1 MAGWG
6 DFDRGYPDKYLASQ
20 PWKLHFAGWETDT
33 YRLQQNGWQL
43 SAIQDPYYDSM
54 QIAFQHPEYRIR
66 GISARVSGYD
76 ARSQIYNSMNRMSGE
91 FMPTIGAHLATD
103 FVSHTATVAP
113 FDKFRPIDAEPQLMD
128 MRQMMSQ
135 NMVFAP
141 NLARTQ
147 EIIVPEHS
155 VDDLLNMMLEK
166 QATNRAELIRRRV
179 RQQGEYIDFQQR
191 TNVHAQI
198 VSIAA

>member
-1 MAGWG
+1 MAGWS
-6 DFDRGYPDKYLASQ
+6 DYDRYPDKYLASQ

-33 YRLQQNGWQL
+33 YRLQQAGWQL
-43 SAIQDPYYDSM
+43 SAVQDPYYDAM
-54 QIAFQHPEYRIR
+54 QIAFNHPEYRIR
-66 GISARVSGYD
+66 GISNRINHYD
-76 ARSQIYNSMNRMSGE
+76 ARSYMGFGGMRDGPRYLETQ
-91 FMPTIGAHLATD
+91 AHLASD
-103 FVSHTATVAP
+103 FVMHTASVAP
-113 FDKFRPIDAEPQLMD
+113 FGKFKPIDAEPQLMD

-147 EIIVPEHS
+147 EIIVPEQS

-166 QATNRAELIRRRV
+166 QAANRAELIRKRV
-179 RQQGEYIDFQQR
+179 RQQGELIDFQPR
-191 TNVHAQI
+191 TQVHAQI

>member
-43 SAIQDPYYDSM
+43 SAIQDPYYDAM

-66 GISARVSGYD
+66 GLSDRVRHWD
-76 ARSQIYNSMNRMSGE
+76 AREMMGFGGMRDGPRYMETR
-91 FMPTIGAHLATD
+91 AHLASD
-103 FVSHTATVAP
+103 FISQTYIAAP
-113 FDKFRPIDAEPQLMD
+113 MDKFQPIDAEPQLMD

-155 VDDLLNMMLEK
+155 VDQLLDMMLNQ
-166 QATNRAELIRRRV
+166 QAANRAELIRKRV
-179 RQQGEYIDFQQR
+179 RQQGEMIDFQQR
-191 TNVHAQI
+191 TQVHAQI

>member
-43 SAIQDPYYDSM
+43 SAIQDPMYDAM

-66 GISARVSGYD
+66 GISSKINHYD
-76 ARSQIYNSMNRMSGE
+76 ARSYMGFGGMRDGPRYME
-91 FMPTIGAHLATD
+91 AHAHLASD
-103 FVSHTATVAP
+103 FVSQTYFAAP
-113 FDKFRPIDAEPQLMD
+113 MDRFKPIDAEPQIMD

-155 VDDLLNMMLEK
+155 VDDLLNMMLDR
-166 QATNRAELIRRRV
+166 QAANRAELIRKRV
-179 RQQGEYIDFQQR
+179 RQQGEMIDFQPR
-191 TNVHAQI
+191 TQVHAQI

>member
-43 SAIQDPYYDSM
+43 SAVQDPYYDAM

-66 GISARVSGYD
+66 GVSSRVSHYD
-76 ARSQIYNSMNRMSGE
+76 ARSYMGFGGMRDGPRYMEAS
-91 FMPTIGAHLATD
+91 AHLASD
-103 FVSHTATVAP
+103 FVSHAQFVAP
-113 FDKFRPIDAEPQLMD
+113 MDRFKPIDAEPQLMD

-155 VDDLLNMMLEK
+155 VDDLLNMMIEK
-166 QATNRAELIRRRV
+166 QAANRAELIRKRV
-179 RQQGEYIDFQQR
+179 REQGQQIDFNPR
-191 TNVHAQI
+191 THVHAQI

>member
-1 MAGWG
+1 MSYR
-6 DFDRGYPDKYLASQ
+6 DYGYPDKYLASQ

-43 SAIQDPYYDSM
+43 SAVQDPYYNAM

-66 GISARVSGYD
+66 GVSNRIDHYD
-76 ARSQIYNSMNRMSGE
+76 ARRYLGFGDMRDGPRYLE
-91 FMPTIGAHLATD
+91 TAAYLASD
-103 FVSHTATVAP
+103 FISKATFVAP
-113 FDKFRPIDAEPQLMD
+113 MEKFKPIDAEPQLMS
-128 MRQMMSQ
+128 MQQMMSH

-155 VDDLLNMMLEK
+155 VDDLLNMMLDK
-166 QATNRAELIRRRV
+166 QATNRAELIRKRV
-179 RQQGEYIDFQQR
+179 REQNQKIDFGPR
-191 TNVHAQI
+191 THVHAQI
-198 VSIAA
+198 VSIAR

>member
-1 MAGWG
+1 MSYR
-6 DFDRGYPDKYLASQ
+6 DYGYADKYLASQ

-43 SAIQDPYYDSM
+43 SAVQDPIYDSM

-66 GISARVSGYD
+66 GVSSRVSHYD
-76 ARSQIYNSMNRMSGE
+76 ARS
-91 FMPTIGAHLATD
+91 FMGFGDMRESSRYMETRAYLASD
-103 FVSHTATVAP
+103 FISQTYMAAP
-113 FDKFRPIDAEPQLMD
+113 MDRFQPIDAEPQLMD

-155 VDDLLNMMLEK
+155 VDDLLNMMLDR
-166 QATNRAELIRRRV
+166 QAANRAELIRKRV
-179 RQQGEYIDFQQR
+179 RQQGEMIDFQPR

>member
-1 MAGWG
+1 MAYR
-6 DFDRGYPDKYLASQ
+6 DYGYPDKYLASR

-43 SAIQDPYYDSM
+43 SAVQDPCYDSM

-66 GISARVSGYD
+66 GVSAHVRGYD
-76 ARSQIYNSMNRMSGE
+76 ARSQVYNGMGGLPQE
-91 FMPTIGAHLATD
+91 WMPTIGAHLATD
-103 FVSHTATVAP
+103 FVSHASFVAP
-113 FDKFRPIDAEPQLMD
+113 MDRYHPIDAEPQLMD
-128 MRQMMSQ
+128 TRQYMSQ

-155 VDDLLNMMLEK
+155 VDQLLDMMLNQ
-166 QATNRAELIRRRV
+166 QAANRAELIRKRV

>member
-1 MAGWG
+1 MSYR
-6 DFDRGYPDKYLASQ
+6 DYGYPDKYLASQ

-43 SAIQDPYYDSM
+43 SAVQDPCYDAM

-66 GISARVSGYD
+66 GISNKISHYD
-76 ARSQIYNSMNRMSGE
+76 ARSYMGFGGMRDGPRFLE
-91 FMPTIGAHLATD
+91 AAVHLASD
-103 FVSHTATVAP
+103 FISHTAFVAP
-113 FDKFRPIDAEPQLMD
+113 MDRFKPIDAEPQLMD

-147 EIIVPEHS
+147 EIVVPEHS
-155 VDDLLNMMLEK
+155 VDDLLNMMLDK
-166 QATNRAELIRRRV
+166 QASNRAELIRKRV
-179 RQQGEYIDFQQR
+179 REQGQQVEFKPR
-191 TNVHAQI
+191 THVHAQI
-198 VSIAA
+198 VSIAS

>member
-1 MAGWG
+1 MAGWS
-6 DFDRGYPDKYLASQ
+6 DYDRFPDRYLASR

-66 GISARVSGYD
+66 GISAHVRGYD
-76 ARSQIYNSMNRMSGE
+76 ARSQVYNGMSGIPQDI
-91 FMPTIGAHLATD
+91 MPTIGAHMASD
-103 FVSHTATVAP
+103 FVMHTATVAP
-113 FDKFRPIDAEPQLMD
+113 FSKFQPIDAEPQLMD

-155 VDDLLNMMLEK
+155 VDDLLNMMLDR
-166 QATNRAELIRRRV
+166 QAANRAELIRKRV
-179 RQQGEYIDFQQR
+179 RQQGEMVDFQPR

>member
-1 MAGWG
+1 MAFR
-6 DFDRGYPDKYLASQ
+6 DYGYPDKYLASQ

-33 YRLQQNGWQL
+33 YRLQQSGWQL
-43 SAIQDPYYDSM
+43 SAVQDPCYDAM

-66 GISARVSGYD
+66 GISDRVGHYD
-76 ARSQIYNSMNRMSGE
+76 ARSMMGWGDIDGRRYVETR
-91 FMPTIGAHLATD
+91 AHLASD
-103 FVSHTATVAP
+103 FITHTASAAP
-113 FDKFRPIDAEPQLMD
+113 FASFKPIDAEPQLMD
-128 MRQMMSQ
+128 MQQMMSQ

-166 QATNRAELIRRRV
+166 QAANRAELIRKRV
-179 RQQGEYIDFQQR
+179 REQGQEVDFNPR
-191 TNVHAQI
+191 THVHAQI

>member
-1 MAGWG
+1 MSYR
-6 DFDRGYPDKYLASQ
+6 DYGYGYADKYLASQ

-43 SAIQDPYYDSM
+43 SASQDPMYDSM
-54 QIAFQHPEYRIR
+54 QIAFSHPEYRIR
-66 GISARVSGYD
+66 GVSSHVRHYD
-76 ARSQIYNSMNRMSGE
+76 ARS
-91 FMPTIGAHLATD
+91 TIGFGGMHDGPRYIETAAHLATD
-103 FVSHTATVAP
+103 FISSGVRFAAP
-113 FDKFRPIDAEPQLMD
+113 MDKFMPIDAEPQLMD

-147 EIIVPEHS
+147 EIIVPEQS
-155 VDDLLNMMLEK
+155 VDQLLDMMLNQ
-166 QATNRAELIRRRV
+166 QASNRAELIRRRV
-179 RQQGEYIDFQQR
+179 REQNQQIDFSPR
-191 TNVHAQI
+191 THVHAQL

>member
-1 MAGWG
+1 MSYH
-6 DFDRGYPDKYLASQ
+6 DYGYPDKYLASQ

-43 SAIQDPYYDSM
+43 SAVQGPMYDSM

-66 GISARVSGYD
+66 GVSNRVRHWD
-76 ARSQIYNSMNRMSGE
+76 AREMMGFGGMRDGPRYME
-91 FMPTIGAHLATD
+91 TAAHLASD
-103 FVSHTATVAP
+103 FVTHTATVAP
-113 FDKFRPIDAEPQLMD
+113 FSTFRPIDAEPQLMD
-128 MRQMMSQ
+128 TRQLMSQ

-166 QATNRAELIRRRV
+166 QADNRAELIRKRV
-179 RQQGEYIDFQQR
+179 REQGQQVDFNPR
-191 TNVHAQI
+191 THVHAQI

>member
-1 MAGWG
+1 MSYR
-6 DFDRGYPDKYLASQ
+6 DYGYPDKYLASQ
-20 PWKLHFAGWETDT
+20 PWKLYFAGWETDT
-33 YRLQQNGWQL
+33 YRLQQHGWQL
-43 SAIQDPYYDSM
+43 SAVQDPYYDSM
-54 QIAFQHPEYRIR
+54 QIAFQHPEHRIR
-66 GISARVSGYD
+66 GISSRVGHHEY
-76 ARSQIYNSMNRMSGE
+76 RSYTGFGSSYAGSR
-91 FMPTIGAHLATD
+91 FMEASAHLASD
-103 FVSHTATVAP
+103 FVSSGVRFAAP
-113 FDKFRPIDAEPQLMD
+113 MENFQPIDAEPQLMD

-155 VDDLLNMMLEK
+155 VDQLLDMMLNQ
-166 QATNRAELIRRRV
+166 QAANRAELIRKRV

>member
-1 MAGWG
+1 MAYREYGY
-6 DFDRGYPDKYLASQ
+6 DYPDKYLASQ

-43 SAIQDPYYDSM
+43 SAVQDPCYDSM

-66 GISARVSGYD
+66 GISNRISQYD
-76 ARSQIYNSMNRMSGE
+76 ARS
-91 FMPTIGAHLATD
+91 FMGFGGMRDGPRYIETAAHLASD
-103 FVSHTATVAP
+103 FVSHTASVAP
-113 FDKFRPIDAEPQLMD
+113 FASFKPIDAEPQLMD
-128 MRQMMSQ
+128 MRQLMSQ

-166 QATNRAELIRRRV
+166 QAANRAELIRKRV
-179 RQQGEYIDFQQR
+179 REQGQQMDFNPR
-191 TNVHAQI
+191 THVHAQI

>member
-43 SAIQDPYYDSM
+43 SAVQDPYYDAM

-66 GISARVSGYD
+66 GISSKVSHWD
-76 ARSQIYNSMNRMSGE
+76 ARSVMGFGGMRDGPRYME
-91 FMPTIGAHLATD
+91 AHAQLATD
-103 FVSHTATVAP
+103 FVSRTATVAP
-113 FDKFRPIDAEPQLMD
+113 FDKFQPIDAEPQIMN
-128 MRQMMSQ
+128 MEQYMSR

-155 VDDLLNMMLEK
+155 VDQLLDMMLNQ
-166 QATNRAELIRRRV
+166 QAANRAELIRKRV

>member
-1 MAGWG
+1 MAFR
-6 DFDRGYPDKYLASQ
+6 DHGYHDKYLASR

-43 SAIQDPYYDSM
+43 SAIQDPCYDSM

-66 GISARVSGYD
+66 GISARVQGYD
-76 ARSQIYNSMNRMSGE
+76 ARSQIYNGMVGMSQE
-91 FMPTIGAHLATD
+91 MLPTIQAQLASD
-103 FVSHTATVAP
+103 FISHSAFVAP
-113 FDKFRPIDAEPQLMD
+113 MDRFQPIDAEPQFMET
-128 MRQMMSQ
+128 RQYMSE

-155 VDDLLNMMLEK
+155 VDDLLNMMLDK
-166 QATNRAELIRRRV
+166 QAANRAELIRKRV
-179 RQQGEYIDFQQR
+179 RQQGELIDFNPR
-191 TNVHAQI
+191 TQVHAQI